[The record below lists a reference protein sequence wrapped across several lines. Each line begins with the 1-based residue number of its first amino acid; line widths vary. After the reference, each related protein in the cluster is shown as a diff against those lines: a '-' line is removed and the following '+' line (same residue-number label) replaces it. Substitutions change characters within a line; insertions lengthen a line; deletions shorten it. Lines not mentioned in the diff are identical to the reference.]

1 MQDLICRQK
10 NVWVCRELYCLLLR
24 GLHVIRFFLQMYT
37 CAVSRWGVSMTLAM
51 ISSPTCVVDIGDQ
64 YGVNYVIDNNNKFVA
79 NVGDTA
85 RKN

>member
-1 MQDLICRQK
+1 
-10 NVWVCRELYCLLLR
+10 
-24 GLHVIRFFLQMYT
+24 
-37 CAVSRWGVSMTLAM
+37 MTLAM

-85 RKN
+85 RKNWEQLVACINDMTDNDSFKKRPSEVPWHHRFDDK